1 MVITRIAAQE
11 VLAGCR
17 QTLGLPADP
26 ADQQS
31 PVDDL
36 LLAGLLRRSAGIHCP
51 CARATLRAS
60 LLESLQYL
68 PANGDPLSDR
78 IDAAI
83 EALIVGG
90 DLLELNDVV
99 TNDIAVRGTWVFS
112 APPSFVVRPSGGV
125 YLFGIV
131 PDQDAFLPLS
141 LSSRIVYD
149 GVTRMIVPGPDE
161 DIAAELREQGLQ
173 QLSES
178 AWLKCPK
185 PESAANVLSRFER
198 RLAAQTPAGAVKD
211 LEILDPTRPVTY
223 YRGRWAVPRNQSGGF
238 VARRPQEFGA
248 PIWCFVA
255 LQGGVPVRVLDLPL
269 ERTRWRG
276 CDAAWHLQMAIDYCQ
291 HSPQRYRRRVE
302 RDGIRFDFFC
312 PLPQW
317 SQRRLMIFGRAVPR
331 EKSLMSYR
339 LPPDEAQTE
348 ERFLQERLWL
358 LRTEDSE

>member
-1 MVITRIAAQE
+1 MVIARIAANE

-17 QTLGLPADP
+17 QTLGLPSS
-26 ADQQS
+26 QQAS
-31 PVDDL
+31 VDDL

-51 CARATLRAS
+51 CSRATLRAS
-60 LLESLQYL
+60 VLESLQYM
-68 PANGDPLSDR
+68 PADGEPLSER

-99 TNDIAVRGTWVFS
+99 TDDTAVKGTWVFA
-112 APPSFVVRPSGGV
+112 APPSFVVRPSGGIF
-125 YLFGIV
+125 LFGIV

-141 LSSRIVYD
+141 LASRIIYD
-149 GVTRMIVPGPDE
+149 GFTRAIAPQPDE
-161 DIAAELREQGLQ
+161 DLAAELREQGLQ
-173 QLSES
+173 QLSEG
-178 AWLKCPK
+178 AWLKSPK
-185 PESAANVLSRFER
+185 AEAAADVLGRFER
-198 RLAAQTPAGAVKD
+198 RLATQPAAGTVSD
-211 LEILDPTRPVTY
+211 LEILDPARPVTY
-223 YRGRWAVPRNQSGGF
+223 YRGRWAAPKNQSGTF

-248 PIWCFVA
+248 PIWCFAA
-255 LQGGVPVRVLDLPL
+255 LESGVPVRLLDLPL

-276 CDAAWHLQMAIDYCQ
+276 CDAAWHLQMAIDYCR

-302 RDGIRFDFFC
+302 RNGIRFDFFS

-331 EKSLMSYR
+331 GSSLMSYR
-339 LPPDEAQTE
+339 LPPAEAQTE

-358 LRTEDSE
+358 SRTENSE